1 MAYKHII
8 PIPND
13 TTRVTVIVDSTSSL
27 TAAHI
32 GGLPM
37 EVVPLQLTVGGRGY
51 LDGVDIDAEGF
62 YRLIRD
68 DGVAA
73 QTAAPSPAAFRE
85 AFERA
90 FAAERDV
97 VCITTTS
104 KLSAT
109 YSIASAAMKVA
120 AAGPERRGVVVDSA
134 TAGGAE
140 ALAALAAAR
149 LAADGGTLEAVE
161 ATARDVAGRVYFIGV
176 LESLRR
182 LQRGGRVPLA
192 AMWAA
197 SLLQIKPVLGIW
209 PGEGEVRMLARPRT
223 RARAVERVLAIM
235 GEETGGGPVRVAVM
249 HAAAPAEAE
258 ELRRRIA
265 ERFSCGESLVMP
277 FTPVIGAHTGPGLL
291 GVAFCADEGVE

>member
-1 MAYKHII
+1 
-8 PIPND
+8 
-13 TTRVTVIVDSTSSL
+13 
-27 TAAHI
+27 
-32 GGLPM
+32 M

-90 FAAERDV
+90 FAAGRDV

-104 KLSAT
+104 KLSVT
-109 YSIASAAMKVA
+109 YSIASAAMEA
-120 AAGPERRGVVVDSA
+120 AAAADPERRGVVVDSA

-140 ALAALAAAR
+140 ALVALAAAR
-149 LAADGGTLEAVE
+149 LAAGGGTLEAVE

-197 SLLQIKPVLGIW
+197 SLLRIKPVLAIW
-209 PGEGEVRMLARPRT
+209 PGEGEVRMVARPRT
-223 RARAVERVLAIM
+223 RARAVERVLALM
-235 GEETGGGPVRVAVM
+235 GEETGGRPVRVVVM

-265 ERFSCGESLVMP
+265 ERFSCAECLVMP

-291 GVAFCADEGVE
+291 GVGFCADEGVE